1 MKIMRFILPA
11 VVLLCLR
18 GPAMAADAAEDG
30 PDLGSRI
37 SRYSLVFTVNE
48 DGSFTEERE
57 MAVTILKEREIK
69 SVKQTSI
76 TFSTSIQKADVIE
89 AYTKKPD
96 GRRLDAPK
104 ANLQV
109 EANSGQGQNAP
120 AFSDLTTLTVVFPDV
135 EVGDTLVFSYRLSAS
150 EPMFP
155 KHFSTQE
162 FYPKTV
168 AYDDVRIRFDA
179 PASLWTQHQAR
190 NLRQVTDAVK
200 EGRRI
205 LEWTYANPKPP
216 KSQRKNFS
224 AYDIEQEPGV
234 AFSTFHDYAGIAAA
248 YGTRAIPKAAPTDR
262 IRKLADEIAAD
273 RKSPRDIARALYDW
287 VATNI
292 TYGGNCIGIGA
303 VVPRDLDIVLNNR
316 MGDCK
321 DHATLLQALL
331 AAKGIESTQAL
342 VNAGT
347 AYRLSKVP
355 VVTMVNHVIN
365 YIPSLDLFLD
375 STSSSTPFGIL
386 PFSDADKPVLLV
398 EGFREGL
405 RTPSDP
411 IGLNEQVM
419 KTTATIRDDGSVKGE
434 VRVSLKGRY
443 AANVRAG
450 MKFMNKETEAE
461 LVRNMFKQSGYIASG
476 SFDKD
481 DPAGLI
487 ETYRYG
493 AKFEV
498 AGLVKYPGVGAF
510 ALNPLIFNEAP
521 IWRYV
526 GGALQHDDETP
537 EGACSNGRSI
547 EEYVITLP
555 KKMKVLGLP
564 ENTKLANSFLSY
576 EASYVRKGNVLTV
589 RRVFDDRTRGNL
601 CTRQTGEAYRDFA
614 NKVLPNLK
622 AQVIYK

>member
-1 MKIMRFILPA
+1 MKTICSLLLAVAFACSQYPA
-11 VVLLCLR
+11 F
-18 GPAMAADAAEDG
+18 AADAPDEG

-37 SRYSLVFTVNE
+37 ARYSVAYLIND
-48 DGSFTEERE
+48 DGTFTEDRE
-57 MAVTILKEREIK
+57 IAVTILKEREVK
-69 SVKQTSI
+69 SSKHTSI
-76 TFSTSIQKADVIE
+76 TFSTSTQKAEVIE

-135 EVGDTLVFSYRLSAS
+135 EVGDTLVFAYRLSAT
-150 EPMFP
+150 EPIYP

-162 FYPKTV
+162 FYPRTV
-168 AYDDVRIRFDA
+168 AYDEVRIRLDA

-190 NLRQVTDAVK
+190 NLQQAADVVK
-200 EGRRI
+200 GGRRI
-205 LEWTYANPKPP
+205 LEWTYANPKPV
-216 KSQRKNFS
+216 KSLRKDFS
-224 AYDIEQEPGV
+224 AYDFEQEPGF
-234 AFSTFHDYAGIAAA
+234 AFSTFHDHAEIAAA
-248 YGTRAIPKAAPTDR
+248 YGARAIPKAAPTDR
-262 IRKLADEIAAD
+262 VRKLADEIAGSQKA
-273 RKSPRDIARALYDW
+273 PRDIARALYDW

-303 VVPRDLDIVLNNR
+303 VVPRDLDIILDNR

-331 AAKGIESTQAL
+331 AAKGIQSSQAL
-342 VNAGT
+342 VNSGT
-347 AYRLSKVP
+347 AYRLPKVP
-355 VVTMVNHVIN
+355 VVSMVNHVIN
-365 YIPSLDLFLD
+365 YLPSLDLFVD
-375 STSSSTPFGIL
+375 STSNSTPFGIL

-398 EGFREGL
+398 EGYREAL
-405 RTPSDP
+405 RTPGDP
-411 IGLNEQVM
+411 VGLNEQVM
-419 KTTATIRDDGSVKGE
+419 RTTATIRDDGSVKGE
-434 VRVSLKGRY
+434 VTVALKGRY
-443 AANVRAG
+443 AADVRAA
-450 MKFMNKETEAE
+450 MKSMNREAENE
-461 LVRNMFKQSGYIASG
+461 LVRNMFKQMGYIASG
-476 SFDKD
+476 ALVKD

-493 AKFEV
+493 AKFDV
-498 AGLVKYPGVGAF
+498 AALVRYPGVGAF
-510 ALNPLIFNEAP
+510 SLNPFIFNEAP

-526 GGALQHDDETP
+526 GGALQHDDETS
-537 EGACSNGRSI
+537 EGACSNGRSV

-555 KKMKVLGLP
+555 KKMKVLGIP
-564 ENTKLANSFLSY
+564 ENMKAANGFLSY

-589 RRVFDDRTRGNL
+589 RRAFDDRTRGNL
-601 CTRQTGEAYRDFA
+601 CSRQIGEEYRTFA